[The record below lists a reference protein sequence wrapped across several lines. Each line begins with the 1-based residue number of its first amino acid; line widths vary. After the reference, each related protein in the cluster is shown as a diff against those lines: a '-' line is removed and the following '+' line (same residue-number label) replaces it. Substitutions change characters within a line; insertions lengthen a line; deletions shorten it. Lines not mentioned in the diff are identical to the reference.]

1 MSAQVLAT
9 STSPQ
14 NATAGQKGRPTASF
28 DPCVWG
34 DHFLSHSSKFMKIN
48 DATTQQEYEQLKE
61 EIKRILNDTNSDH
74 LKKLYLIDAVQ
85 RLGVDYHFE
94 REIEDALEK
103 IHHDSVDCSD
113 LYNIALW
120 FQVLRQQGI
129 NVPSD
134 VFKKFMNENGKFKA
148 DLVND
153 VPGMLSLYEAAHLA
167 LPDED
172 ILDEA
177 ISFTTSSLESISTQ
191 VSTQLAEQISRALNR
206 PIRKNLPRL
215 EARHHISLYSKDDH
229 FDSNNGQ
236 LLRFAKLDFNLLQA
250 FHRKELSSIT
260 EWWKK
265 LDFTTKL
272 HFARDRLVE
281 SYFWAMDVY
290 FEPKYSVARIFFTK
304 VLILTSVMDDIY
316 DNYGTYDEL
325 QLLTKCIERWDVSVI
340 DQLPEYMKLFY
351 QALLDIYSE
360 MEEEV
365 AKEGR
370 SYVVQHAEESFKRVA
385 KAYFVESK
393 WRKEGYVPSFE
404 EYMKNAQ
411 ISSGYPM
418 LVTNSYVGMGNV
430 ASKEAFEW
438 ISNDPKMLMASAI
451 LSRLM
456 NDIVSHQFERER
468 DHVSSAVECYIKEH
482 GVSREETVKIFR
494 REIADAW
501 KVINEGCMKPT
512 AFPMPL
518 LTRILNIT
526 RTTDVI
532 YKDDDAYTKSYLLK
546 DTIASLLVDPVI
558 V

>member
-9 STSPQ
+9 PSSPQ
-14 NATAGQKGRPTASF
+14 NGTSPKKGRPTASF

-34 DHFLSHSSKFMKIN
+34 NHFLSHSSKFMTID

-61 EIKRILNDTNSDH
+61 EVRRMLNDTNSEH

-94 REIEDALEK
+94 REIDDALEK
-103 IHHDSVDCSD
+103 IYHDGVDCSN
-113 LYNIALW
+113 LYNVALW
-120 FQVLRQQGI
+120 FRVFRQQGI

-134 VFKKFMNENGKFKA
+134 VFETFMNENGKFKA

-177 ISFTTSSLESISTQ
+177 IAFTTSSLESISTQ

-206 PIRKNLPRL
+206 PIRKNLLRL

-250 FHRKELSSIT
+250 FNRKELSSIT

-272 HFARDRLVE
+272 PFARDRLVE
-281 SYFWAMDVY
+281 CYFWAMDVY
-290 FEPKYSVARIFFTK
+290 FEPKYSVARTFVTK
-304 VLILTSVMDDIY
+304 VFILTSVMDDIY

-325 QLLTKCIERWDVSVI
+325 QLLTKCIERWDVIVI
-340 DQLPEYMKLFY
+340 NQLPEYMKLFY

-365 AKEGR
+365 AKERR
-370 SYVVQHAEESFKRVA
+370 SYVVQHAKESFKRVA

-393 WRKEGYVPSFE
+393 WREEGYAPSFE

-456 NDIVSHQFERER
+456 NDIVSHQLERDR
-468 DHVSSAVECYIKEH
+468 DHVFSAVESYIKEH
-482 GVSREETVKIFR
+482 GVSREETVKILR
-494 REIADAW
+494 KEITDSW

-518 LTRILNIT
+518 LTRILNFT
-526 RTTDVI
+526 RAADVM

-546 DTIASLLVDPVI
+546 DTIASLLVDPV
-558 V
+558 VV

>member
-9 STSPQ
+9 PSSPQ
-14 NATAGQKGRPTASF
+14 NGTSRKKGRPTASF

-34 DHFLSHSSKFMKIN
+34 NHFVSHSSKFMKID

-61 EIKRILNDTNSDH
+61 EVRRMLNDTNSEH

-94 REIEDALEK
+94 REIDDALEK
-103 IHHDSVDCSD
+103 IYQDGVDCSN
-113 LYNIALW
+113 LYNVALW
-120 FQVLRQQGI
+120 FRVFRQQGI

-134 VFKKFMNENGKFKA
+134 VFKKFTNENGKFKA

-153 VPGMLSLYEAAHLA
+153 VPGMLNLYEAAHLA
-167 LPDED
+167 LPGED
-172 ILDEA
+172 ILGEA
-177 ISFTTSSLESISTQ
+177 IAFTTSNLESISTQ
-191 VSTQLAEQISRALNR
+191 VNAQLAEQISHALNR
-206 PIRKNLPRL
+206 PMHKTLPRL
-215 EARHHISLYSKDDH
+215 GARHHISLYSKDDH

-265 LDFTTKL
+265 LDFKTKL
-272 HFARDRLVE
+272 PFARDRLVE
-281 SYFWAMDVY
+281 CYFWAMVVY
-290 FEPKYSVARIFFTK
+290 FEPKYFVASTFLTK
-304 VLILTSVMDDIY
+304 AVILTSVMDDIY

-370 SYVVQHAEESFKRVA
+370 SYVVQHAKESFKRVA

-393 WRKEGYVPSFE
+393 WREEGYAPSFE

-468 DHVSSAVECYIKEH
+468 DHVFSAVESYIKEH
-482 GVSREETVKIFR
+482 GVSREETVKILR
-494 REIADAW
+494 KEIADSW

-518 LTRILNIT
+518 LIRILNFT
-526 RTTDVI
+526 RTADVM

-546 DTIASLLVDPVI
+546 DTIASLLVDPV
-558 V
+558 VV